1 MTEEELIINTDALYK
16 EEQTKDVRSIVSSIK
31 AKRNLRGAH
40 ITYSQ
45 YVAEM
50 IDKSI
55 SYTDYLAENLNTSIG
70 YSEYLAENLK

>member
-50 IDKSI
+50 SI
-55 SYTDYLAENLNTSIG
+55 SYTDYLAESLNTIIS